1 MSGVKKTADIVPI
14 LFMGTLFVFVDL
26 LAFLVAGPFE
36 AAGAGAFENPSDPFN
51 LLYFLVIVLV
61 FTAVILLI
69 VKLGKKQALR
79 MIFLGAVSMLIF
91 YVLSLVLDIF
101 VTNAFLNLGLSIAFT
116 AILLIS
122 LVKKPEWYVLD
133 AIAIFTAVGAVAII
147 GISLDIWIV
156 IVLLIIMA
164 VYDAI
169 SVYKTKHMVDLAD
182 SVMDLKLPIMFVIP
196 KKKGYSFLE
205 ETKGLKQKLEEEEE
219 RQAYFL
225 GVGDVV
231 FPGFLAVA
239 AFHNLANNGF
249 IMAMSVLAGTLFGF
263 VALMFYVVRGKPQAG
278 LPLLCSGAILGY
290 AVVGF
295 IIFGFPPL

>member
-51 LLYFLVIVLV
+51 LLYFLVIVLL
-61 FTAVILLI
+61 FTGVILLI